1 MDVIVRKET
10 VYISASDV
18 LLVQVEHLDIRI
30 VFKDHTCNNLI
41 ADLQRFACAVSLY
54 VLAHLDDLAGS
65 LVTERYRNQSER
77 IFFEFMG
84 ICSTDTAS
92 IYFNEDISVPHFRDR
107 ELLYIIMLK

>member
-1 MDVIVRKET
+1 MDIIVWKKAI
-10 VYISASDV
+10 YISASDV

-41 ADLQRFACAVSLY
+41 ADLQRFARAVSLY

-77 IFFEFMG
+77 ILFEFMG
-84 ICSTDTAS
+84 ICSTVS
-92 IYFNEDISVPHFRDR
+92 PWRKNWWKNFQ
-107 ELLYIIMLK
+107 IIKRRSKHEQNRTVN